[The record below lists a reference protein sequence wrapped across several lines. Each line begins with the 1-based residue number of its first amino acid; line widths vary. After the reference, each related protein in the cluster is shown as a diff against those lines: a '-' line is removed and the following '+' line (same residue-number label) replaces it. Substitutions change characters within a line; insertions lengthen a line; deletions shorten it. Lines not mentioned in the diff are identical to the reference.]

1 MNFDSLPD
9 PENRFELVRRIDTG
23 SCAQVYLAK
32 DKEND
37 NKNVAVKMVED
48 FDWYREEVDQEH
60 RTLQGLGMHENF
72 PHYTG
77 VFRRKDQ
84 IWFVMEYMSLGSVC
98 EFAEGYRHN
107 GERMSE
113 ELIAYILKEIAKAL
127 QDLHQ
132 ANTIY
137 RDLHGKNVVITQ
149 DGRIKLVDFG
159 ICVQLPNTMAKTN
172 MSIGTPHWMAPEV
185 IECQQKTGSEDQQQK
200 TGSDGYDNRCDVWSL
215 GITAIELGD
224 GGVPPNADVTHPVR
238 CLLHTLHNPPP
249 TPKRISD
256 WSNEFNDFIN
266 ECLVKN
272 PDHRPIM
279 LEVLEH
285 PFLSTVPV
293 DTNQEKIGIRTH
305 QTNGI
310 QTSNLQPQSADI
322 QPHTAFVRQGYLKTD
337 YNSKPVKMVAD
348 DLAGL
353 DHFNDE
359 IVLET
364 LFHRWQQSKIYTW
377 VADVLISVNPFS
389 DKCNYD
395 EVIQK
400 QYSSK
405 SRSQN
410 EPHLFAVSDRAHQD
424 MLHHKQHQTIILSG
438 EAGSGKTFNYHHL
451 IKHLCY
457 IGKSN
462 VGLIKKVQNIGV
474 VLDSFGNAHTELS
487 SNSTR
492 HLRYFDVTFSKT
504 GKVSGAI
511 VWLLALQ
518 KHRLTHRPRG
528 EGNFHIF
535 NYLYHG
541 LSQTSRLSRYGLKL
555 STHYNYLPKH
565 SYDNEVLYAQE
576 FAKVEEALQKFIK
589 EEEALQVI
597 GFHEREI
604 HTLYLVLSSIL
615 ILGNVEFSGGDEA
628 TIKDLEPVEEVC
640 RLLDIDEKKF
650 IWCLC
655 NKIITL
661 PGRPVSQTK
670 KTESEAYNERDSLVR
685 TLYSRLVDFVVNTIN
700 IKLSV
705 TRLVFGDPY
714 AIGILDMSGFEANE
728 HNSLDTMLINVAN
741 EQLQYYYNQ
750 YIFNWEMQDY
760 AEEGIPIKNFTF
772 PDNHHI
778 LQLYLSKPQGIF
790 TLLENV
796 TRENDGCDAHFAHQ
810 LKQQSTNKQLQ
821 SVSQYTF
828 AIAHYVGRV
837 KYDVH
842 GFVEK
847 NREGLSQEIVQTFR
861 KSANEHLKSMFTG
874 KLTLTGNLTMQEEL
888 ENGNQKNKTFGI
900 SKKEK
905 KTARPL
911 NTKSKG
917 KLSQTRQHQTFT
929 TNFRYSLI
937 HLLHRLTSASQPHF
951 IRCIRSNMD
960 SSPSLFDREMVQHQV
975 KYHAVCD
982 TIKIRQQGFSHRIPY
997 QEFLRRY
1004 QFLAFEFDE
1013 TVDVTKDNA
1022 RLLLVRLK
1030 MEGWAIGEDKVFL
1043 KYYNE
1048 EFLSRLY
1055 ESSVKKIV
1063 KIQAMMRAYM
1073 ERKRKNRGWK
1083 REKVEEVKEEGEEE
1097 YRGFKARKENP
1108 EIAEKIKSREKF
1120 GEATLEGEAARYVQY
1135 YFRKWKMRTL
1145 FQQLNIY
1152 RADKQ
1157 QQLVYFSQQVHLYGQ
1172 ELQA

>member
-1 MNFDSLPD
+1 MTSSYVIFGAFIRISVPRPFFSGDGSCCLLCGRGVNGGRASAGRGWTGWCAFLSSDWSSLGVFPATIMNFDSLPD
-9 PENRFELVRRIDTG
+9 PENRFELDRRLDTG

-32 DKEND
+32 DLEND
-37 NKNVAVKMVED
+37 NKNVAVKILED
-48 FDWYREEVDQEH
+48 FECHRDEVEQEH

-98 EFAEGYRHN
+98 EFAEGYRRN
-107 GERMSE
+107 GQRMSE
-113 ELIAYILKEIAKAL
+113 ELIAYILKEIAKAV

-137 RDLHGKNVVITQ
+137 RDLHGKNVLITQ
-149 DGRIKLVDFG
+149 DGKIKLVDFG
-159 ICVQLPNTMAKTN
+159 TCVQLPNTMAKTDL
-172 MSIGTPHWMAPEV
+172 SIGTPHWMAPEV
-185 IECQQKTGSEDQQQK
+185 IECQQKTESEDQQRK
-200 TGSDGYDNRCDVWSL
+200 TGSEGYDNRCDVWAI

-256 WSNEFNDFIN
+256 WSNEFNDFIS

-272 PDHRPIM
+272 PDHRPVM

-293 DTNQEKIGIRTH
+293 DTSEIRKKLVSEHTRLMASKPP
-305 QTNGI
+305 TP
-310 QTSNLQPQSADI
+310 NLQSAVI
-322 QPHTAFVRQGYLKTD
+322 QPHTFFVRQGYLKTD
-337 YNSKPVKMVAD
+337 YKSKPVKMVAD

-353 DHFNDE
+353 QHFNDE

-377 VADVLISVNPFS
+377 GCRRLNFS
-389 DKCNYD
+389 QPIFRQIK
-395 EVIQK
+395 K

-438 EAGSGKTFNYHHL
+438 ESGSGKTFNYHHL
-451 IKHLCY
+451 ISHLCY
-457 IGKSN
+457 IGQSN
-462 VGLIKKVQNIGV
+462 LSLIHKVQNIGV

-504 GKVSGAI
+504 GK
-511 VWLLALQ
+511 
-518 KHRLTHRPRG
+518 
-528 EGNFHIF
+528 
-535 NYLYHG
+535 
-541 LSQTSRLSRYGLKL
+541 L

-576 FAKVEEALQKFIK
+576 FVKVEDALK
-589 EEEALQVI
+589 VI
-597 GFHEREI
+597 GFKEREI

-615 ILGNVEFSGGDEA
+615 ILGNVEFSGGDDA
-628 TIKDLEPVEEVC
+628 TIQDLEPIEEVC
-640 RLLDIDEKKF
+640 RLLDIDEKKLT
-650 IWCLC
+650 WCLC

-661 PGRPVSQTK
+661 PGQPVSQTK
-670 KTESEAYNERDSLVR
+670 KSESEAYNERDSLVR
-685 TLYSRLVDFVVNTIN
+685 TLYSRLVDFVVNTLISN
-700 IKLSV
+700 F
-705 TRLVFGDPY
+705 RGDPY
-714 AIGILDMSGFEANE
+714 AIGILDTSGFEANE
-728 HNSLDTMLINVAN
+728 RNSLDTMLINVAN

-750 YIFNWEMQDY
+750 YIFNWEMVNY

-796 TRENDGCDAHFAHQ
+796 TRENDGCDVHFAHQ

-821 SVSQYTF
+821 SVSEYTF

-847 NREGLSQEIVQTFR
+847 IERVFH
-861 KSANEHLKSMFTG
+861 K
-874 KLTLTGNLTMQEEL
+874 
-888 ENGNQKNKTFGI
+888 
-900 SKKEK
+900 
-905 KTARPL
+905 
-911 NTKSKG
+911 
-917 KLSQTRQHQTFT
+917 KLSKLFENLP
-929 TNFRYSLI
+929 TNI
-937 HLLHRLTSASQPHF
+937 
-951 IRCIRSNMD
+951 
-960 SSPSLFDREMVQHQV
+960 
-975 KYHAVCD
+975 
-982 TIKIRQQGFSHRIPY
+982 
-997 QEFLRRY
+997 
-1004 QFLAFEFDE
+1004 
-1013 TVDVTKDNA
+1013 
-1022 RLLLVRLK
+1022 
-1030 MEGWAIGEDKVFL
+1030 
-1043 KYYNE
+1043 
-1048 EFLSRLY
+1048 
-1055 ESSVKKIV
+1055 
-1063 KIQAMMRAYM
+1063 
-1073 ERKRKNRGWK
+1073 
-1083 REKVEEVKEEGEEE
+1083 
-1097 YRGFKARKENP
+1097 
-1108 EIAEKIKSREKF
+1108 
-1120 GEATLEGEAARYVQY
+1120 
-1135 YFRKWKMRTL
+1135 
-1145 FQQLNIY
+1145 
-1152 RADKQ
+1152 
-1157 QQLVYFSQQVHLYGQ
+1157 
-1172 ELQA
+1172 